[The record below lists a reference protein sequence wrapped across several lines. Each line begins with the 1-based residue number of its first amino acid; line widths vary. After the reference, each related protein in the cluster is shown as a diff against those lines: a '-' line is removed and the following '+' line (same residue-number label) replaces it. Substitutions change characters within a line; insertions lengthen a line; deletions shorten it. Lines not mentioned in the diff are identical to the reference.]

1 MIKVKNIVIG
11 FFVLLMSFG
20 ALAQSQKNNWT
31 IGIGGS
37 ASLFSPKSK
46 AFSGEVLNLQIPKVE
61 LTRYIKNGFSL
72 SGAISIAGIDE
83 IPGII
88 DKNRFDIVSIDVL
101 GRYDFKTYEETLV
114 PYVALGPG
122 LVIKD
127 WDKKAVVLGLGGGVT
142 YWLNRKIG
150 LNTQILYKG
159 VPESYDKDFD
169 SHIQLSGSIIFSF
182 DNKDPRFRG
191 NRSNSWRGGS
201 GFCN

>member
-1 MIKVKNIVIG
+1 MIKVKNILIG
-11 FFVLLMSFG
+11 FFVLFMSFS

-31 IGIGGS
+31 MGLGGS
-37 ASLFSPKSK
+37 AILFSPKSK
-46 AFSGEVLNLQIPKVE
+46 AFPSEVLNLQIPKVE

-72 SGAISIAGIDE
+72 NGGISIAGIDE
-83 IPGII
+83 IPGFI
-88 DKNRFDIVSIDVL
+88 DKNRFDIVSIDIL
-101 GRYDFKTYEETLV
+101 GRYDFKKSEETLV
-114 PYVALGPG
+114 PYVAFGTG

-127 WDKKAVVLGLGGGVT
+127 WDNKAVVLGLGGGAT

-150 LNTQILYKG
+150 LNAQLLYKG

-169 SHIQLSGSIIFSF
+169 SHIQLSGSVIFSF
-182 DNKDPRFRG
+182 DNKDPRFKG